1 VALRRWPCAR
11 LASERSQKEI
21 ATPAEETTST
31 LLQRT
36 NRRNFIVW
44 YLGGL
49 MGAIGLAGLA
59 PLLLY
64 IVPGAGA
71 NKFLDL
77 SVTLDKGLDQLQDGQ
92 GVSFDAPAG
101 KGFVMADG
109 GGDNQPGKIAFK
121 GFAIKAGGNVTLL
134 SATCSHLGCSVSLNE
149 GKGFNCPCH
158 GSVFGLSGAVKRG
171 PATSP
176 LSHYT
181 WKKGAKPNE
190 IIVHGVDLPG
200 VG

>member
-1 VALRRWPCAR
+1 M
-11 LASERSQKEI
+11 SQKRI
-21 ATPAEETTST
+21 ANPAEETTST
-31 LLQRT
+31 LPQRT
-36 NRRNFIVW
+36 NRRNFMVW

-49 MGAIGLAGLA
+49 LGAIGLAGLA
-59 PLLLY
+59 PLLVY

-77 SVTLDKGLDQLQDGQ
+77 PINLDKPLDQLQDGQ

-109 GGDNQPGKIAFK
+109 GGDNHAGKIAFK
-121 GFAIKAGGNVTLL
+121 GFAIKLGGNVALL

-149 GKGFNCPCH
+149 GQGFSCPCH
-158 GSVFGLSGAVKRG
+158 GSVFALNGDVKRG
-171 PATSP
+171 PATSA
-176 LSHYT
+176 LSHYS